1 MVNISISSM
10 VGTVMLFLFYVALN
24 PLITQSLGIL
34 LPQLGPMEQLVAKSI
49 PLIILVAIALN
60 MLEDDEPGRVVR

>member
-10 VGTVMLFLFYVALN
+10 VGTVLLLLFYVALN
-24 PLITQSLGIL
+24 PLITQSLEIL